1 MTIDIPNDWTPHQ
14 AMIVVELL
22 DELRERIWDQY
33 HHQLLDAYRED
44 RQPTTPSIRPLPP
57 DNPPF

>member
-1 MTIDIPNDWTPHQ
+1 MTIDIPTDWTPQQ

-44 RQPTTPSIRPLPP
+44 RQPRIRPIPP
-57 DNPPF
+57 DDPPF